1 MSQTLDISLSKNK
14 FTNVSSMSSP
24 NCHLAE
30 VLFNRFPSFPRVLSS
45 DSPATPQNCQYE
57 HSLTLFFVILVP
69 VPNIPKCLFLLNYAA
84 ASNIL
89 KSVNTNSSV
98 SNSLKFPKV
107 ITFHCPVSNKNELIH
122 IPLFSGETKP

>member
-1 MSQTLDISLSKNK
+1 MKKGFTRSSGNKNSKDSMSQTLDVSLSKNK
-14 FTNVSSMSSP
+14 FTNVSSTSSP

-30 VLFNRFPSFPRVLSS
+30 VLFNRFPSFLVMGFPRVLSS

-69 VPNIPKCLFLLNYAA
+69 ALNIPKCLFLLNYVA

-89 KSVNTNSSV
+89 KSLLTQIPQ
-98 SNSLKFPKV
+98 F
-107 ITFHCPVSNKNELIH
+107 LI
-122 IPLFSGETKP
+122 P